1 MRPQDRSQKLEN
13 GSRLFSRLHPCLVC
27 IVTLLRAVPSCRDLY
42 ISVMDASFE
51 EDPDTSSLAVQIVM
65 EAICDGKNQESLWGT
80 PAIASA
86 AACIAENACSAVF
99 IVKTAISPA
108 IARRMHLLFAGLS
121 KEIFIGK
128 PCVPQTEAF
137 FF

>member
-1 MRPQDRSQKLEN
+1 
-13 GSRLFSRLHPCLVC
+13 
-27 IVTLLRAVPSCRDLY
+27 
-42 ISVMDASFE
+42 
-51 EDPDTSSLAVQIVM
+51 M

-80 PAIASA
+80 PVIASA
-86 AACIAENACSAVF
+86 AARITENACSAVF
-99 IVKTAISPA
+99 IVKTAISSA

-128 PCVPQTEAF
+128 RCVPQTEAF